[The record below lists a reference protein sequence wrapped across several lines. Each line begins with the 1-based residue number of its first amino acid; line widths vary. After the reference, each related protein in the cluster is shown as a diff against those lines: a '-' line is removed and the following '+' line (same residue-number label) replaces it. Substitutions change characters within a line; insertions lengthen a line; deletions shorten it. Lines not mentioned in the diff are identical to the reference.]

1 MTFILKE
8 PKSTQSTIL
17 YCLVRH
23 ENERIKVSTGIK
35 TLPAKW
41 DAQKQRMNR
50 KASLL
55 EQSANA
61 VVDRYRMEFDVY
73 MAEINREGV
82 GFSLLGFR
90 ERLKNSG
97 KPKVKGEENLL
108 RFAREFIAE
117 VNRRPET
124 IKGYNQTLNRLSDY
138 AHHRK
143 IKFNFEEVDL
153 SLLNDLV
160 RYFEEERGF
169 ALNTIHLHIKN
180 LKVFM
185 KEAKERGLHSN
196 AAHESRRF
204 TVKTEDTPKVYLSEE
219 ELNLI
224 RRVDL
229 SQNVRLERVRDLFLI
244 HVNTGV
250 RYSDLHKINNSN
262 FLEDEGGKLFQIR
275 QEKTSAFLWIPVLHP
290 EVISIL
296 DRYEGHSPGE
306 SQKGRFLSN
315 QKYNAYLKEV
325 ARLAGILGKFTS
337 FQTKGGKREE
347 RVQYKANLICSHTA
361 RRSFATNAYKK
372 GLPISS
378 IMQITGH
385 KTESSFRKYIQLS
398 GKEHALELIKRNDL
412 GGQGQSAV
420 MRTA

>member
-1 MTFILKE
+1 MNKKATLE
-8 PKSTQSTIL
+8 
-17 YCLVRH
+17 
-23 ENERIKVSTGIK
+23 ERSK
-35 TLPAKW
+35 
-41 DAQKQRMNR
+41 
-50 KASLL
+50 
-55 EQSANA
+55 NA
-61 VVDRYRMEFDVY
+61 VLDRYRSEFDSY
-73 MAEINREGV
+73 LAEINREGI
-82 GFSLLGFR
+82 GFCLLTFKD
-90 ERLKNSG
+90 RLLNIG
-97 KPKVKGEENLL
+97 KPKVKGEVNLL
-108 RFAREFIAE
+108 RFAHAFIAE

-124 IKGYNQTLNRLSDY
+124 IKGYNQTVNRLGDY
-138 AHHRK
+138 ARQRK
-143 IKFNFEEVDL
+143 IRLDFDEVDL

-160 RYFEEERGF
+160 RYFEEVRGF
-169 ALNTIHLHIKN
+169 ALNTIHLHVKN

-185 KEAKERGLHSN
+185 KEAKERDLHSN

-219 ELNLI
+219 EIDLI

-229 SQNVRLERVRDLFLI
+229 SQNVRLERVRDLFLL
-244 HVNTGV
+244 HANTGV

-262 FLEDEGGKLFQIR
+262 LLEDEGGKLFQIR

-296 DRYEGHSPGE
+296 NRYEGHSPGE
-306 SQKGRFLSN
+306 NEKGRFLSN

-347 RVQYKANLICSHTA
+347 RVQYKADLICSHTA

-412 GGQGQSAV
+412 GGQVQSAV

>member
-1 MTFILKE
+1 MNKKATLE
-8 PKSTQSTIL
+8 
-17 YCLVRH
+17 
-23 ENERIKVSTGIK
+23 ERSK
-35 TLPAKW
+35 
-41 DAQKQRMNR
+41 
-50 KASLL
+50 
-55 EQSANA
+55 NA
-61 VVDRYRMEFDVY
+61 VLDRYRSEFDSY
-73 MAEINREGV
+73 LAEINREGI
-82 GFSLLGFR
+82 GFCLLTFKD
-90 ERLKNSG
+90 RLLNIG
-97 KPKVKGEENLL
+97 KPKVKGEVNLL
-108 RFAREFIAE
+108 RFAHAFIAE

-124 IKGYNQTLNRLSDY
+124 IKGYNQTVNRLGDY
-138 AHHRK
+138 ARHRK
-143 IKFNFEEVDL
+143 IRLDFDEVDL

-160 RYFEEERGF
+160 RYFEEVRGF
-169 ALNTIHLHIKN
+169 ALNTIHLHVKN

-204 TVKTEDTPKVYLSEE
+204 TVRTEDTPKVYLSEE
-219 ELNLI
+219 EIDLI

-244 HVNTGV
+244 HANTGV
-250 RYSDLHKINNSN
+250 RFSDLHKINSSN
-262 FLEDEGGKLFQIR
+262 LVDEDQGRHLFQIR

-296 DRYEGHSPGE
+296 NRYEGHSPGE

-347 RVQYKANLICSHTA
+347 RVQYKADLICSHTA

-385 KTESSFRKYIQLS
+385 KTESSFRKYIQLT

-412 GGQGQSAV
+412 GGQAQSAV
-420 MRTA
+420 MRRV